1 MNELENEI
9 VKDMQ
14 NTIEGKMFLKY
25 KSENGLDA
33 ANLIDSVKNIIAR
46 HQSVTVPSS
55 APGTV
60 SMFFCP
66 SASPPPLPPLKL
78 VTLIRPASSPVM
90 RNRYV
95 IADDII
101 QR

>member
-1 MNELENEI
+1 MMNELENEI

-46 HQSVTVPSS
+46 HQIPVPR
-55 APGTV
+55 
-60 SMFFCP
+60 FKRLFRIHENC
-66 SASPPPLPPLKL
+66 
-78 VTLIRPASSPVM
+78 
-90 RNRYV
+90 Y
-95 IADDII
+95 
-101 QR
+101 